1 MRILQTCLD
10 LLDQGYEDKVKR
22 ILVKHE
28 IVAKNDKE
36 LQSVIEKT
44 KLRIEK
50 ARSGGSSSSSTASK
64 KKDEPEVS
72 ILSHQRILKN
82 TFLKKSE

>member
-22 ILVKHE
+22 ILVKHD

-72 ILSHQRILKN
+72 ISSRQRIL
-82 TFLKKSE
+82 TKKLRNKL